1 MDTTVVPVALRRHTE
16 EGVKPAMAGQTPLQ
30 EPAPAVVADQGRSP
44 VDPLKKP
51 PAPLGS
57 VLGIKMSPGLR
68 AAVAY
73 RAQQD
78 GMSDSA
84 WLRHLVLRE
93 LGLESETDAVTG
105 PRPRIPP
112 EELAALAGC
121 VREIGVATQH
131 ATLGQ
136 TKEVIASLGRI
147 RGVLI
152 PTCVGLAGRCA

>member
-1 MDTTVVPVALRRHTE
+1 MR
-16 EGVKPAMAGQTPLQ
+16 
-30 EPAPAVVADQGRSP
+30 
-44 VDPLKKP
+44 KP

-57 VLGIKMSPGLR
+57 VLGIKMSSGLR
-68 AAVAY
+68 EAVAY
-73 RAQQD
+73 RARQD

-93 LGLESETDAVTG
+93 LGLESETDAVSG

-112 EELAALAGC
+112 EELAALSNC
-121 VREIGVATQH
+121 VREIGIATQH

-136 TKEVIASLGRI
+136 TDQVIASLGRI

>member
-1 MDTTVVPVALRRHTE
+1 MDTTVVPVALSQPELHR
-16 EGVKPAMAGQTPLQ
+16 VKPAMAGQPSRQT
-30 EPAPAVVADQGRSP
+30 PAPAVVADQGLRP
-44 VDPLKKP
+44 VDPMRKP

-57 VLGIKMSPGLR
+57 TLGIKMSSGLR

-78 GMSDSA
+78 GLSDSA

-93 LGLESETDAVTG
+93 LGLDSETDAVSG

-112 EELAALAGC
+112 EELAALAGV
-121 VREIGVATQH
+121 VREIGIATQH

-136 TKEVIASLGRI
+136 TKEVVASLGRI
-147 RGVLI
+147 RGTLI
-152 PTCVGLAGRCA
+152 PVCVGLAGRCA

>member
-1 MDTTVVPVALRRHTE
+1 
-16 EGVKPAMAGQTPLQ
+16 
-30 EPAPAVVADQGRSP
+30 
-44 VDPLKKP
+44 
-51 PAPLGS
+51 
-57 VLGIKMSPGLR
+57 
-68 AAVAY
+68 
-73 RAQQD
+73 
-78 GMSDSA
+78 MSDSA